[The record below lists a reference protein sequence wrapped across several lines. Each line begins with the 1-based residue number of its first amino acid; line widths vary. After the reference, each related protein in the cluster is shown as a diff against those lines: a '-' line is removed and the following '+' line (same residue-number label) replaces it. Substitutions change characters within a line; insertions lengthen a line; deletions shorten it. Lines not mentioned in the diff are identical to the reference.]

1 MAGDY
6 KRAAGMAI
14 YIGLGN
20 LAGGKHSALIGGLRS
35 ILMVLTQQLCPRTS
49 IVLKMRQITSLA
61 TPLNLLS
68 LSWV

>member
-20 LAGGKHSALIGGLRS
+20 LAGGKNHQLVGSMGYE
-35 ILMVLTQQLCPRTS
+35 LTNSTLKPWRQTS
-49 IVLKMRQITSLA
+49 TVRKMRQITSLA
-61 TPLNLLS
+61 IL
-68 LSWV
+68 